1 MECSILYHLS
11 KTRPSSACFIKKE
24 CDKLVKDKSGSSSQS
39 GDNTLS
45 GNLLH
50 ITDDEIVEDIPDE
63 SFVDLFDSPSNDG
76 NDDVLAYFARMSHH
90 YLHLAKA
97 SLSTDGSGRHPM
109 QYPIIADSGAN
120 YHMFK
125 EKEFFGDIR
134 PTKGSVLLGDGKTSI
149 NIKGVGTLQCM
160 IDGHQ
165 TTLPNHGLETTP
177 DQGLFIKIPGFQ
189 TKAIIGST
197 DIYLNALPCSVPSS
211 STTSLQPALTSRDDT
226 QHDSITSF
234 QSSIQQETKKLDSVL
249 YNLCQYY
256 ATAKT
261 KRQLDLERP
270 EGFCHLTATQ
280 RSFANKLPPR
290 KTSNGESFSP
300 FLPLQS
306 FSSIPSSNTKTL

>member
-50 ITDDEIVEDIPDE
+50 ITDDEID
-63 SFVDLFDSPSNDG
+63 
-76 NDDVLAYFARMSHH
+76 

-226 QHDSITSF
+226 QYDSITSF
-234 QSSIQQETKKLDSVL
+234 QSSIQQETKKLDNIL
-249 YNLCQYY
+249 HNLCQYY

-261 KRQLDLERP
+261 KR
-270 EGFCHLTATQ
+270 
-280 RSFANKLPPR
+280 
-290 KTSNGESFSP
+290 
-300 FLPLQS
+300 
-306 FSSIPSSNTKTL
+306 